1 MTRLLLFIS
10 VLSRTIPTAIFISS
24 YMPPSLTSSPS
35 LHPLLQPHSMFSVST
50 AVLIA
55 RYKALGD
62 QQATGRTL
70 FTAMASSLTLGIF
83 FTVLMASRPAA
94 ALRLMGASSPEMIS
108 LGAPYLLW
116 RATALPANMFL
127 LVAGGAFRGIGN
139 ARENFTNGLVVGLIN
154 LVLDPLLMFKFG
166 LGVKGRWEGGREG
179 GRCSL

>member
-1 MTRLLLFIS
+1 
-10 VLSRTIPTAIFISS
+10 
-24 YMPPSLTSSPS
+24 
-35 LHPLLQPHSMFSVST
+35 MFSVST

-62 QQATGRTL
+62 QEATGRTL

-166 LGVKGRWEGGREG
+166 LGVKGRREGVEGERVGGREV
-179 GRCSL
+179 CSL